1 MFRAVTKILNF
12 QKFGKTKKQ
21 RKMQR
26 FFILTVNYRGK
37 KCESK
42 LRILMYLINF
52 LLFVS
57 EIHIQIIT
65 PILK

>member
-21 RKMQR
+21 RKMRR